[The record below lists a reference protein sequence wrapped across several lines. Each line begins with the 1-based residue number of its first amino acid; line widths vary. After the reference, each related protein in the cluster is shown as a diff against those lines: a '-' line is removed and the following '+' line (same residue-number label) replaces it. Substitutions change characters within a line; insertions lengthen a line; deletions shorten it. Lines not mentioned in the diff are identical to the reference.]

1 MSAPLFE
8 TIRRNFALA
17 SGGEAAAMK
26 SGHWR
31 RLMGKKQ
38 GFVSDAALWSGF
50 RSNVVTEGLDNANVP
65 EAALERVR
73 QRCLRIHAEIA
84 PRIPEPFQDY
94 LDEVPIGSPR
104 RFEIGGRQVS
114 QSSLEYTYML
124 TRLRPFLGAARRLVE
139 IGAGF
144 GGLARLLKLACPE
157 LSLVLLD
164 LPEAGAIQTYFL
176 NQAFPAAR
184 FLYAED
190 VAGLARL
197 PARAFD
203 FAILPGSAAALLE
216 DRSVDLFVNTR
227 SMMEMD
233 LPVVAAYLEQIQR
246 ATREGGGF
254 YCVNRLAKVSRL
266 RDYPFDERWYAAL
279 WEPWPTFID
288 ENPHQEL
295 MAVRTAHP
303 VLGGVRERLRS
314 LPEAPASRSFV
325 SRLLGP
331 WARREPAGRV

>member
-1 MSAPLFE
+1 MSSALLE

-17 SGGEAAAMK
+17 SGSEAAAMK

-31 RLMGKKQ
+31 RLMGRKQ
-38 GFVSDAALWSGF
+38 GFVADQVLWESF
-50 RSNVVTEGLDNANVP
+50 RANVVTEGLDNANVP
-65 EAALERVR
+65 EAAVERVR

-84 PRIPEPFQDY
+84 PRIRAEYQPY
-94 LDEVPIGSPR
+94 LEETTIGRPR
-104 RFEIGGRQVS
+104 RFEIGGRNVS

-124 TRLRPFLGAARRLVE
+124 TRLGPFLAGARTLVE

-144 GGLARLLKLACPE
+144 GGLARLLKLAFPD
-157 LSLVLLD
+157 LRLVLLD
-164 LPEAGAIQTYFL
+164 LPEASAIQTYFL
-176 NQAFPAAR
+176 NQAFPDAR

-190 VAGLARL
+190 VAHLERL
-197 PARAFD
+197 PETDFD
-203 FAILPGSAAALLE
+203 FAILPGSATALLAE
-216 DRSVDLFVNTR
+216 RSMDLFVNTR

-233 LPVVAAYLEQIQR
+233 PPVVAAYLEVIQR
-246 ATREGGGF
+246 ALREGGGF

-266 RDYPFDERWYAAL
+266 RDYPFDARWYAAL

-303 VLGGVRERLRS
+303 VLGSVQERLRS
-314 LPEAPASRSFV
+314 LPEAPAPRSFV
-325 SRLLGP
+325 RRLLGP
-331 WARREPAGRV
+331 WAHRGAASRV